1 MSATRVSPGWVSFGM
16 PIFIRVG
23 SLSGSERE
31 WNAAGKFKNG
41 TKIAD
46 DTQEQTKSH
55 NSSLFLLSNPSN
67 WYIPT
72 ALAEMSLW
80 FDG

>member
-16 PIFIRVG
+16 PIFIRV
-23 SLSGSERE
+23 STLSGSERE

-41 TKIAD
+41 TEIAD
-46 DTQEQTKSH
+46 DTQEQTGGG

-72 ALAEMSLW
+72 ALAETSLW
-80 FDG
+80 VDG